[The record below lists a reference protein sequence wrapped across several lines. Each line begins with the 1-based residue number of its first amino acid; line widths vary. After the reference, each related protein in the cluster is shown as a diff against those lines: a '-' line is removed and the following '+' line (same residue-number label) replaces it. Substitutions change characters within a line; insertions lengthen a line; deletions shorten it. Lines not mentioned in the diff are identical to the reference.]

1 MIKERV
7 CYAVVFAVEAA
18 TAWFYYS
25 SIYAAKRNR
34 TSIYIS
40 FFLGYLLLFLL
51 SGHDVPGLN
60 LAMFFV
66 VNLVLLLFNYRCS
79 IKSGILQSA
88 FLSFSNGVSE
98 VLVNL
103 VLTTI
108 SSDYNAYTYN
118 FTMMLALGI
127 VSKLLYLVIVFLA
140 VHIIKPQTENQ
151 TDSNLTTLLGVMPVV
166 SGFIVVTVTYI
177 GMTSSLEPFIELMA
191 TISMLALLVVNIA
204 VLILYGKVHAMAAE
218 NAALNIGRVQDRANA
233 EYYILLKNQ
242 YDSQQIMIHDIRKH
256 LGFVSGMM
264 KIGNFSEAERY
275 IEELE
280 AMPSL
285 KRTVKLCD
293 DPLLNVILSRY
304 IDWSQELGITF
315 HCDIKSS
322 DFSFMDSTS
331 VTALF
336 SNLLSNAVESA
347 QKSAEK
353 RIDFSVVKNFEEE
366 YVMISLVNSCDA
378 APQTDVYGN
387 FRTTKTNQ
395 RIHGYGLK
403 SINRVI
409 QKYNGISMPRY
420 DSAAK
425 MFHYIIRFPTTTA
438 N

>member
-204 VLILYGKVHAMAAE
+204 VLILYGKVHAIAAE

-256 LGFVSGMM
+256 LHFISDML
-264 KIGNFSEAERY
+264 KIGNSSEAERY

-280 AMPSL
+280 SLPSL
-285 KRTVKLCD
+285 KRTVRLCN
-293 DPLLNVILSRY
+293 DPLLNVVLARY
-304 IDWSQELGITF
+304 IDTAQNAGIHF
-315 HCDIKSS
+315 NYNIKSS
-322 DFSFMDSTS
+322 DFSFMDATS
-331 VTALF
+331 IVALF

-347 QKSAEK
+347 QKSEEK
-353 RIDFSVVKNFEEE
+353 RIDFSITKNVEEE
-366 YVMISLVNSCDA
+366 YVMISVVNSCDV
-378 APQTDVYGN
+378 APQVDVNGN
-387 FRTTKTNQ
+387 FKTTKKNQ
-395 RIHGYGLK
+395 QMHGYGLN
-403 SINRVI
+403 SIERVI
-409 QKYNGISMPRY
+409 NKYDGIAMPRY
-420 DSAAK
+420 VPDEK
-425 MFHYIIRFPTTTA
+425 TFYYIIRFPVS
-438 N
+438 NK

>member
-1 MIKERV
+1 MIEERI

-18 TAWFYYS
+18 IVWFYYGN
-25 SIYAAKRNR
+25 IYSVKKDQPIF
-34 TSIYIS
+34 SLS
-40 FFLGYLLLFLL
+40 FVLGYLLLFLL
-51 SGHDVPGLN
+51 SRHATPALN
-60 LAMFFV
+60 LLMFFF
-66 VNLVLLLFNYRCS
+66 VNLILLLFNYKCS
-79 IKSGILQSA
+79 VKAGILQAA
-88 FLSFSNGVSE
+88 FLTFSNGASE

-103 VLTTI
+103 ILTFL
-108 SSDYNAYTYN
+108 SLDYSAYTYN
-118 FTMMLALGI
+118 FTIMLALGI
-127 VSKLLYLVIVFLA
+127 VSKLLYLVIVFFA
-140 VHIIKPQTENQ
+140 THILKPQLANQ
-151 TDSNLTTLLGVMPVV
+151 SESNLTTLLGVMPVV
-166 SGFIVVTVTYI
+166 SIFVVVTIEYI
-177 GMTSSLEPFIELMA
+177 ALTSELKPIIEIMA
-191 TISMLALLVVNIA
+191 AVSMLALLIVNLV
-204 VLILYGKVHAMAAE
+204 VLILYGRIHAIAAE
-218 NAALNIGRVQDRANA
+218 NTALSISKAQDEANA
-233 EYYILLKNQ
+233 DYYLLLRDQ

-409 QKYNGISMPRY
+409 QKYNGISMPCY
-420 DSAAK
+420 DSIAK
-425 MFHYIIRFPTTTA
+425 MFHYIIRFSTTTA